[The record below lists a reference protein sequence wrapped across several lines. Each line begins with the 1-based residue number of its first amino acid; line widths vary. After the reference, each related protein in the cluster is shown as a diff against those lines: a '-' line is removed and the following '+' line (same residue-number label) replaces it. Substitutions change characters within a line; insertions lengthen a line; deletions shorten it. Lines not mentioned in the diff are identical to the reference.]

1 MRAPSSARV
10 RSLHAQTETNRKEK
24 HHDRPDLDHRPRQ
37 GAIDLCRPLR
47 PRPRFWPERGRVERH
62 RHGCRSRVRR
72 GRRRHRG
79 ARRMRTVFLAAA
91 LLPALA
97 AAGCSL
103 VPYGAEAQRA
113 IETAVDTGIDDRR
126 AYNDKKAEVL
136 PVLACDI
143 SVGAYGRM
151 AESDVKR
158 GVALICG
165 LDRGQAVASDLNAA
179 AAIMDALSRLQDA
192 QP

>member
-1 MRAPSSARV
+1 MRR
-10 RSLHAQTETNRKEK
+10 
-24 HHDRPDLDHRPRQ
+24 
-37 GAIDLCRPLR
+37 
-47 PRPRFWPERGRVERH
+47 
-62 RHGCRSRVRR
+62 
-72 GRRRHRG
+72 
-79 ARRMRTVFLAAA
+79 VFLAGA

-97 AAGCSL
+97 ATGCSL

-136 PVLACDI
+136 PGLACDI

-165 LDRGQAVASDLNAA
+165 LDRGQAVAADLNAA
-179 AAIMDALSRLQDA
+179 SEIIRAITQMRTAA

>member
-1 MRAPSSARV
+1 MRAA
-10 RSLHAQTETNRKEK
+10 L
-24 HHDRPDLDHRPRQ
+24 
-37 GAIDLCRPLR
+37 
-47 PRPRFWPERGRVERH
+47 
-62 RHGCRSRVRR
+62 
-72 GRRRHRG
+72 
-79 ARRMRTVFLAAA
+79 LAAA
-91 LLPALA
+91 WLA
-97 AAGCSL
+97 ASAVTGCSL

-158 GVALICG
+158 GIALICG
-165 LDRGQAVASDLNAA
+165 LDRGQAVAADLNAA
-179 AAIMDALSRLQDA
+179 AAILGTLSQMQRTPA
-192 QP
+192 AP

>member
-1 MRAPSSARV
+1 
-10 RSLHAQTETNRKEK
+10 
-24 HHDRPDLDHRPRQ
+24 
-37 GAIDLCRPLR
+37 
-47 PRPRFWPERGRVERH
+47 
-62 RHGCRSRVRR
+62 
-72 GRRRHRG
+72 
-79 ARRMRTVFLAAA
+79 MRTALLAAA

-97 AAGCSL
+97 GTGCSL

-126 AYNDKKAEVL
+126 AYNDKKAEAL

-165 LDRGQAVASDLNAA
+165 LDRGQAVAGDLSAA
-179 AAIMDALSRLQDA
+179 AAILEQLRAINDSASPR
-192 QP
+192 